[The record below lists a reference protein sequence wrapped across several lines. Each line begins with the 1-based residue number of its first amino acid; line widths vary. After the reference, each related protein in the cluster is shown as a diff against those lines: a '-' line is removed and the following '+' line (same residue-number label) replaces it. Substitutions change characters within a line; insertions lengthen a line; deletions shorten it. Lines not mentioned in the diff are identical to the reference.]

1 MVSSKRL
8 ALVLVMTVVMTEKNT
23 MLSFANAEISTPK
36 QCTQYTNVQ
45 ENVCRGNGVTFI
57 NTKLISTSLCAGK
70 QLKNGWYRFRYRVN
84 AAFSLNKDFDS
95 RLKFLGLSENISCPR
110 DGVPEHPCRVH
121 ETITSKLCFETSHNV
136 RIGRSV
142 NITNC
147 GSFYVYQLLQFT
159 CNEDT
164 STLQR
169 WVVDKPRDNN
179 CSIRPTGKLLVE
191 D

>member
-36 QCTQYTNVQ
+36 QCTQYTNVP
-45 ENVCRGNGVTFI
+45 ENLCRGNGVTFI
-57 NTKLISTSLCAGK
+57 NTKLISTLLCAGK
-70 QLKNGWYRFRYRVN
+70 QLNGWYRFRYRV
-84 AAFSLNKDFDS
+84 
-95 RLKFLGLSENISCPR
+95 KFLGLSENISCPR

-121 ETITSKLCFETSHNV
+121 QTITSKLCFETSRNV

-169 WVVDKPRDNN
+169 WMVDKPRDNN
-179 CSIRPTGKLLVE
+179 CSIRPTGKLLGE